1 MAAAKA
7 KAVRKD
13 KKKEQTALK
22 EKKPLKMDYKCVT
35 LPYLIHMTSCGL
47 HGSIRLHMMQHL
59 GAATTAVEQI
69 LNPSKPFSP
78 FAQASVIPA

>member
-35 LPYLIHMTSCGL
+35 LPYLIHMNF
-47 HGSIRLHMMQHL
+47 R
-59 GAATTAVEQI
+59 GAW
-69 LNPSKPFSP
+69 SKLTC
-78 FAQASVIPA
+78 VYICRKLCTD